1 MKLCISTE
9 MWPIEIEIKFHVDTY
24 TKVNQTALKQSLPL
38 FIFNN
43 SSIKSKPEVEEKVG
57 YENLENT
64 HPLFF
69 LLFHCRSERISWK
82 CSVKNKN
89 NTQNLWT
96 IMKNVKGDHVKAKEK
111 NNTNLWKTKNMWR
124 PNSRSHV
131 HFVSLRIMFNFY
143 FNFLYSDNPA
153 PFLNFSGYIH
163 STKKK
168 KKLQELCFLSLK
180 KIGFSLLFL

>member
-69 LLFHCRSERISWK
+69 LLFHCRSERIS
-82 CSVKNKN
+82 
-89 NTQNLWT
+89 
-96 IMKNVKGDHVKAKEK
+96 
-111 NNTNLWKTKNMWR
+111 
-124 PNSRSHV
+124 
-131 HFVSLRIMFNFY
+131 
-143 FNFLYSDNPA
+143 
-153 PFLNFSGYIH
+153 
-163 STKKK
+163 
-168 KKLQELCFLSLK
+168 
-180 KIGFSLLFL
+180 